1 VSPVETRGS
10 MVTRNEVMI
19 VSGQFAAFVIIAL
32 IFNIWGEHD
41 GVWRYM
47 LLVAVLPAFALF
59 FGLLKM
65 PESPRWLSQRLLLES
80 PVPVVA
86 VKLREGQGDA

>member
-1 VSPVETRGS
+1 MKTRGS

-41 GVWRYM
+41 GVWSYM